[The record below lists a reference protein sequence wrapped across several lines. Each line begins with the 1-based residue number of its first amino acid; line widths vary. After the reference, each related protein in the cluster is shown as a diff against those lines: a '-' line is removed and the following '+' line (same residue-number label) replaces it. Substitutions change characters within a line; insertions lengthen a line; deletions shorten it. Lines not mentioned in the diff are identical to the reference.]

1 MSDSNGH
8 AITLLRAG
16 FPYVKTLGMRRVTWY
31 PTDIAV
37 GSDGHVYTLAR
48 FDVGGAIR
56 VVNWEDDDLGGLG
69 GGWTWPAG
77 IALDADERIYVS
89 DEATHKIHVISK
101 EDEKLAAWGTP
112 GSAPGEL
119 NGPSHMAFDAD
130 QHLWIADTH
139 NHRIQQFTKEGEHL
153 RTIGGFGSGPGEFNM
168 PWGIAVD
175 GEGCLYVGD
184 WRNDR
189 VQKLDA
195 DGSFVMSIG
204 TSGSGDGELRRP
216 AGVAVDADGDIYVA
230 DRDNN
235 RVQLFD
241 RNGRFVEQFAG
252 DATLSKMGRTY
263 ILANQKV
270 LRLRDMANLEPSKRF
285 RGPTAI
291 RFDAEG
297 HMFVADYACHRVQV
311 YKKDVVHLTERDI
324 MPQPRAPMLS
334 TV

>member
-8 AITLLRAG
+8 AVALLRAG
-16 FPYVKTLGMRRVTWY
+16 FPYVKTVGMRRVTWY
-31 PTDIAV
+31 PIDIAL
-37 GSDGHVYTLAR
+37 GGEGRIYTLGR
-48 FDVGGAIR
+48 HEVGGAIR
-56 VVNWEDDDLGGLG
+56 LINWDDEDLGGLG

-77 IALDADERIYVS
+77 MALDADERIYVS
-89 DEATHKIHVISK
+89 DEATHKISVLNRQ
-101 EDEKLAAWGTP
+101 DEKLATWGTP

-130 QHLWIADTH
+130 QHLWIADTK
-139 NHRIQQFTKEGEHL
+139 NHRIQQFTKDGEHL
-153 RTIGGFGSGPGEFNM
+153 RTVGAFGSGPGEFNM

-175 GEGCLYVGD
+175 AEGCLYVGD

-195 DGSFVMSIG
+195 GGRFVMSIG
-204 TSGSGDGELRRP
+204 HSGSGDGEFNRP
-216 AGVAVDADGDIYVA
+216 AGVAVDSDGDIYVA
-230 DRDNN
+230 DRGNN

-241 RNGRFVEQFAG
+241 HTGRFVEQFLG

-270 LRLRDMANLEPSKRF
+270 LRLREMANLEPSKRF

-291 RFDAEG
+291 RLDAEG
-297 HMFVADYACHRVQV
+297 HMYVADYASHRVQI
-311 YKKDVVHLTERDI
+311 YKKDAERLTERDI
-324 MPQPRAPMLS
+324 MPEPRAPMLS